1 MSSAS
6 VTALSFSC
14 FSSSDSLLFCSFIC
28 ASNAILSCC
37 CCSTIF
43 FCFFISTHFCLSSC
57 NVVVNDN
64 VSRSFSSACIVRVP
78 FNRSNCS
85 TLCLLAFNCNVNA
98 WTFFWCS
105 WVKCFL
111 VFELVETKNKTKT
124 KNQPKKQNTKHK
136 TQKTTFFVRELTLSW
151 TDCFWYHSKN
161 PILLSYEELC
171 LVLVLFPV
179 AIDAVIFAMCLK
191 SF

>member
-14 FSSSDSLLFCSFIC
+14 FSSSNSLLFCSFIC

-124 KNQPKKQNTKHK
+124 KNQPKKQNTKNKKQLFLFENLLFHG
-136 TQKTTFFVRELTLSW
+136 QIVFGIIQRIQFF
-151 TDCFWYHSKN
+151 CHMKN
-161 PILLSYEELC
+161 F
-171 LVLVLFPV
+171 VLFL
-179 AIDAVIFAMCLK
+179 FCFLLQSMQ
-191 SF
+191 